1 MLRASLLGLS
11 PRRARWLLSC
21 PANTGW
27 GKTRSNVPKVV
38 SPDHNLQKVNG
49 LVYFRMRR
57 EGRDVLIRLFGTIED
72 MRRERDRL
80 LAIHSQPQHHEQSN

>member
-1 MLRASLLGLS
+1 MLRARILGIS

-27 GKTRSNVPKVV
+27 GKTRIKSCRMP
-38 SPDHNLQKVNG
+38 SEDRNLQKVNG
-49 LVYFRMRR
+49 LVYFRLRR
-57 EGRDVLIRLFGTIED
+57 EGRDVLIRLYGTMEE

-80 LAIHSQPQHHEQSN
+80 LAIHLNPQTSHE